1 MASSGPGVTILL
13 KAAEHDMSSL
23 WRILIQYHFGGLI
36 LILPF
41 DLGLSYLLIPVKER
55 GLHGTDQQL
64 HQEQSTRF
72 RHFIEN
78 Q

>member
-1 MASSGPGVTILL
+1 MRSGVASSGPGVTILL
-13 KAAEHDMSSL
+13 KAAEHDMSPL
-23 WRILIQYHFGGLI
+23 WRI

-41 DLGLSYLLIPVKER
+41 DLRLSYLLIPVKER

-64 HQEQSTRF
+64 HQEQSTGF
-72 RHFIEN
+72 RHFIKN